1 MNLPRAALWSELSA
15 AHRLAARSD
24 WVAACEAALRV
35 RAVDQFLDWMDCYV
49 RPLVG
54 YRVMA
59 CGTGVFLAREV
70 NIDRLLLRG
79 VRGGLIEQ
87 WRDERGTVVLRR
99 AWSGARDGLRPVD
112 LTRLSQHLGQM
123 RATFP
128 NEQLVGA
135 AMERSFGSRQRG
147 SYFLFAAPAAA
158 PAARVDYGMRLLAPH
173 MHDALLSALASE
185 REGVEQRQSVI
196 LTRAERQIL
205 DYLVAGHTSA
215 RIARET
221 FRSPHTVTNH
231 IRAIIGKLNARNRTE
246 AIAKALGLGL
256 VMSVDRAPYTRI
268 TAAQPMA
275 AYQVESTVPHVA
287 VERCYLPLPSAAAGS
302 APATRLAAAPHVWP
316 AGARF
321 RG

>member
-1 MNLPRAALWSELSA
+1 MSSPAPASWSELSA

-24 WVAACEAALRV
+24 WVAACEAALRL
-35 RAVDQFLDWMDCYV
+35 RGIDQFLDWMDCYV

-54 YRVMA
+54 YHIMA

-70 NIDRLLLRG
+70 NIHRLLLRG
-79 VRGGLIEQ
+79 VREGVVDQL
-87 WRDERGTVVLRR
+87 RDERGTVVLPR

-112 LTRLSQHLGQM
+112 LTRFSEHLGQL
-123 RATFP
+123 RAP
-128 NEQLVGA
+128 WSRERLVGA

-147 SYFLFAAPAAA
+147 SYFLFAAPAGA

-173 MHDALLSALASE
+173 MHDALLSALAGE
-185 REGVEQRQSVI
+185 RDGVDERQAVN

-205 DYLVAGHTSA
+205 DYLVAGHTSVH
-215 RIARET
+215 IARDT
-221 FRSPHTVTNH
+221 FRSPHTVANH
-231 IRAIIGKLNARNRTE
+231 IRAIIEKLHARNRTE

-275 AYQVESTVPHVA
+275 AYQVQRKVVLGVVP
-287 VERCYLPLPSAAAGS
+287 RRYLLLAPQAAIGA
-302 APATRLAAAPHVWP
+302 ATRWAAAPRGWH
-316 AGARF
+316 AGVRF
-321 RG
+321 PE